1 MIQRTSGQRAVARP
15 RNLLCLSLLLAAAL
29 SSSATAR
36 DRPTIPAS
44 PSPSIVR
51 ATPALWIV
59 RDADTTIY
67 LFGTFHSLDSRTVW
81 MENEVQRAFR
91 RSDELVLETIAPTSA
106 PELKRSAVEA
116 GASRSKFLA
125 ETRTAM
131 DSARSNG
138 MSVDNGADTVLRR
151 LAEQQGKKLSGL
163 EDFAD
168 QLKALSSLPSGPVA
182 AASQPATAPVTVNSL
197 FNSWRTGDGDAF
209 GMVLAALESRSP
221 QLYQALIAQR
231 NSRWAEWI
239 AKRLA
244 KPGTVFVAVG
254 SGHLTG
260 KDSVQR
266 LLAAQGIPSARI
278 A

>member
-15 RNLLCLSLLLAAAL
+15 RNLLCLSVLLAAAL

-36 DRPTIPAS
+36 GRPPIPAS

>member
-1 MIQRTSGQRAVARP
+1 MNEWASGQRAITSP
-15 RNLLCLSLLLAAAL
+15 RNRFWLAMLLAAAWSPGSIARAAPRL
-29 SSSATAR
+29 QTSS
-36 DRPTIPAS
+36 
-44 PSPSIVR
+44 SPSIVR

-91 RSDELVLETIAPTSA
+91 RSDELVLETIAPNSSA
-106 PELKRSAVEA
+106 ERRRSADEA
-116 GASRSKFLA
+116 GASGSKFLA

-131 DSARSNG
+131 NAARSTG

-163 EDFAD
+163 EGFAE
-168 QLKALSSLPSGPVA
+168 QLKALSNIPVA
-182 AASQPATAPVTVNSL
+182 APVSTPAAAPVTVNSL
-197 FNSWRTGDGDAF
+197 FDSWRTGNSDAF
-209 GMVLAALESRSP
+209 GAVLTTLENRSP

-239 AKRLA
+239 ARRLDQ
-244 KPGTVFVAVG
+244 PGTVFVAVG

-266 LLAAQGIPSARI
+266 LLAAQGIAAARI

>member
-15 RNLLCLSLLLAAAL
+15 RNLLCLSLLLTAAL

-125 ETRTAM
+125 DTRTAM

>member
-1 MIQRTSGQRAVARP
+1 
-15 RNLLCLSLLLAAAL
+15 
-29 SSSATAR
+29 
-36 DRPTIPAS
+36 
-44 PSPSIVR
+44 
-51 ATPALWIV
+51 
-59 RDADTTIY
+59 
-67 LFGTFHSLDSRTVW
+67 
-81 MENEVQRAFR
+81 
-91 RSDELVLETIAPTSA
+91 LVLETIAPTSA
-106 PELKRSAVEA
+106 PELKRSAVGA

-125 ETRTAM
+125 DTRTAM